1 MRVFACL
8 FAGLLVLGADSVVA
22 QVSEGTVR
30 GRVVDEDAGEPVG
43 RANVLV
49 PRRDG
54 RPGTSTDENGHY
66 QISLPPGE
74 YILEVSAL
82 RYHGIRRTIALEE
95 GETVRFDLEL
105 SPRDYSLNEIV
116 VSEEQRAE
124 EPVSTV
130 QHVEYATLESQDAA
144 SVSEL
149 AELVPATH
157 VQNNSRGQTIWYFR
171 NAGDRQVGQFFDG
184 ALLNIPWDNRVN
196 NTIGKTTLETESGRK
211 VKRINLRGA
220 RVYGVESSLSWQTTD
235 ALRLNGNVMWS
246 RPRSVTE
253 EETQKLDEKPGWLAT
268 GVLNY
273 ELPFGLSLMGKARY
287 TGHPYVRL
295 DRVTGR
301 AFGKLPSALV
311 LDARLAYRLSAPAG
325 LEGELYAHGEN
336 LTDEVQ
342 FIGLGLPRPGRS
354 LRVGLE
360 VHL

>member
-1 MRVFACL
+1 M
-8 FAGLLVLGADSVVA
+8 
-22 QVSEGTVR
+22 
-30 GRVVDEDAGEPVG
+30 
-43 RANVLV
+43 
-49 PRRDG
+49 
-54 RPGTSTDENGHY
+54 
-66 QISLPPGE
+66 
-74 YILEVSAL
+74 
-82 RYHGIRRTIALEE
+82 
-95 GETVRFDLEL
+95 
-105 SPRDYSLNEIV
+105 
-116 VSEEQRAE
+116 
-124 EPVSTV
+124 

-273 ELPFGLSLMGKARY
+273 ELPFGFSLMGKARY
-287 TGHPYVRL
+287 TGHTYVRL